1 MMVLKFNLNFIICG
15 YLLISIGR
23 LVWVPIIAQIAMATS
38 SDRSEPVKQFM
49 MSGDIGALAARQRS

>member
-1 MMVLKFNLNFIICG
+1 MSG

-38 SDRSEPVKQFM
+38 SDRSEPVKQFI